1 MKRSILFVVAL
12 ALCLAGTAQAKPRGP
27 FGIGIIIGEP
37 TGVDVKV
44 FLNETNAIEG
54 ALAWSLSED
63 NEVHI
68 QAEYLYHFYDWIK
81 VKKGLLP
88 VFFGIGGRIVIRE
101 NADDV
106 FGLRIPGGLSYEFA
120 EGLFDVFFEIVPILN
135 LAPDTD
141 FDLEGAIGLR
151 IWF

>member
-1 MKRSILFVVAL
+1 MKRFIFVVVAL

-37 TGVDVKV
+37 TGIDAKC

-54 ALAWSLSED
+54 ALAWSLSGH

-81 VKKGLLP
+81 VEKGLLP
-88 VFFGIGGRIVIRE
+88 VIFGIGGRIVIRE
-101 NADDV
+101 DAKDV

-120 EGLFDVFFEIVPILN
+120 EGLFDVFLELVPILD
-135 LAPDTD
+135 LTPDTD
-141 FDLEGAIGLR
+141 FDLEGAIGVR

>member
-1 MKRSILFVVAL
+1 
-12 ALCLAGTAQAKPRGP
+12 
-27 FGIGIIIGEP
+27 
-37 TGVDVKV
+37 
-44 FLNETNAIEG
+44 
-54 ALAWSLSED
+54 
-63 NEVHI
+63 
-68 QAEYLYHFYDWIK
+68 

-120 EGLFDVFFEIVPILN
+120 EGLFDVFIEIVPILN

>member
-1 MKRSILFVVAL
+1 MKRFIFVVVAVG
-12 ALCLAGTAQAKPRGP
+12 LCLASTAQAKPRGP

-88 VFFGIGGRIVIRE
+88 VFFGIGGRIVFRE
-101 NADDV
+101 HSKDII
-106 FGLRIPGGLSYEFA
+106 GLRIPGGLSYEFA
-120 EGLFDVFFEIVPILN
+120 EGLFDVFIEIVPILD
-135 LAPDTD
+135 LTPDTD
-141 FDLEGAIGLR
+141 FDLEGAFGLR